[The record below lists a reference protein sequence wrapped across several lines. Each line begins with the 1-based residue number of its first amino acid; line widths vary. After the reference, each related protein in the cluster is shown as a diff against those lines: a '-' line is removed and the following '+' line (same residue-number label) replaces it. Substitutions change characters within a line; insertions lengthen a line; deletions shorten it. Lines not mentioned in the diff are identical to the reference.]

1 MHCSH
6 PFIFLGAVYCLLKCR
21 RVSGTSKKSIG
32 SKLFKPK
39 PYWRLNFPWY
49 SITHKVVYLCS
60 TLILSSTLFLSFLL
74 ILSVILIC
82 CSTFIFLIRAWFF
95 LWFYHLSC
103 TSRSVV

>member
-6 PFIFLGAVYCLLKCR
+6 PFIFLGAVYCLLKGR

-39 PYWRLNFPWY
+39 PHWRLNFPWY

-60 TLILSSTLFLSFLL
+60 TLILSSTLFLSF
-74 ILSVILIC
+74 ILNVILIC
-82 CSTFIFLIRAWFF
+82 CSTFFFLIRAWFSF
-95 LWFYHLSC
+95 WFYNLPWTHS
-103 TSRSVV
+103 